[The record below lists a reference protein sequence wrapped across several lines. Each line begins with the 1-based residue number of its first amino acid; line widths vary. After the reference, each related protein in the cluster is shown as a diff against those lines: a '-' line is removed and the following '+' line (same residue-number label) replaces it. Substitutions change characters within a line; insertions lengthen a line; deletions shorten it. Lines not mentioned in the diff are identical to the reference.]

1 MFAFLFGVTMITY
14 VYSIKNEKEKER
26 MKNSRKQISVCL
38 VFLIVFC
45 FSVSSAWAEA
55 DSPAKVAKEFTK
67 AYFKLDPS
75 MASYL
80 SSDARVNR
88 YEMDMVDLF
97 FDIKEAEAHNK
108 GYELS
113 YMKMMPVQVKTEM
126 LKSDDTT
133 AEILVNATTIRAINP
148 LYRAVGFVFGML
160 DEHETQD
167 VITLVKED
175 GEWKIGPGAFDL
187 PIPL

>member
-1 MFAFLFGVTMITY
+1 
-14 VYSIKNEKEKER
+14 
-26 MKNSRKQISVCL
+26 
-38 VFLIVFC
+38 
-45 FSVSSAWAEA
+45 
-55 DSPAKVAKEFTK
+55 
-67 AYFKLDPS
+67 
-75 MASYL
+75 
-80 SSDARVNR
+80 
-88 YEMDMVDLF
+88 
-97 FDIKEAEAHNK
+97 
-108 GYELS
+108 
-113 YMKMMPVQVKTEM
+113 M

-148 LYRAVGFVFGML
+148 LYRAVGFIFGMI